1 MNVCIFMGRIGSD
14 PEIRDTQG
22 GVKKCAFRLA
32 VQRRFKDAN
41 GERQADF
48 IQCIAWRQT
57 AEFIHNYI
65 HKGDMV
71 GVKGSLQNRS
81 YQAQDGT
88 TRYVSEIIIDEIKT
102 CGSAQGKQMQE
113 PSEGQGFVP
122 VDDDELP
129 F

>member
-14 PEIRDTQG
+14 PEIRETQG

-81 YQAQDGT
+81 YQAQDG
-88 TRYVSEIIIDEIKT
+88 
-102 CGSAQGKQMQE
+102 Q
-113 PSEGQGFVP
+113 P
-122 VDDDELP
+122 VMCLKSSWTKSRLAEAPRESRCRNLP
-129 F
+129 RVKDICR